1 MAKFNEI
8 LVGRFNRALQK
19 LLSMKGGP
27 PSAQLATEITPNIQF
42 NSMGQDFRAL
52 EDWYRFGI
60 LATSPAVAAS
70 QSGVRLR
77 NPANSNRIVVIEK
90 ISCGIGTTPA
100 AFTEIFLETQTTNTD
115 LATVVPINANVSW
128 DKRKNSGS
136 ALFLSNASPAA
147 ALSLGRA
154 VVDTAINTTFDFIL
168 TDDQE
173 VILSPGEAIQLR
185 MSTVNLQLDTSWW
198 WRERF
203 FEESEATA

>member
-52 EDWYRFGI
+52 EDWYRFG
-60 LATSPAVAAS
+60 LLQSTAAVAAA

-77 NPANSNRIVVIEK
+77 NPANSNRIVVLEK
-90 ISCGIGTTPA
+90 ISCGIAAAAP
-100 AFTEIFLETQTTNTD
+100 AFTEMILETQTTNVD
-115 LATVVPINANVSW
+115 LAAVVAINANVSW

-136 ALFLSNASPAA
+136 ALFLSSAAPAA

-154 VVDTAINTTFDFIL
+154 IVGSSIDTTFDFIL
-168 TDDQE
+168 TDNQE
-173 VILSPGEAIQLR
+173 VILSPGEAIQIR
-185 MSTVNLQLDTSWW
+185 MTTVNQQLDTTWW

>member
-60 LATSPAVAAS
+60 AFQVAANAAN
-70 QSGVRLR
+70 QSAVRLR
-77 NPANSNRIVVIEK
+77 NPPNSNKIVVIEK
-90 ISCGIGTTPA
+90 LSFGVTVLSTLSV
-100 AFTEIFLETQTTNTD
+100 ESQTINTD
-115 LATVVPINANVSW
+115 LATVNPIASNVSW

-136 ALFLSNASPAA
+136 VVISSLTNVAPA
-147 ALSLGRA
+147 ALSLGREFVELLA
-154 VVDTAINTTFDFIL
+154 STSWNSITTDN
-168 TDDQE
+168 QE
-173 VILSPGEAIQLR
+173 IILSPGEALQVR
-185 MSTVNLQLDTSWW
+185 TVVNNVLLDVTFW

>member
-60 LATSPAVAAS
+60 ASDQSANVGNQSAT
-70 QSGVRLR
+70 RLR
-77 NPANSNRIVVIEK
+77 NPPNSNRIVVIEK
-90 ISCGIGTTPA
+90 ISCAVSVNTQVS
-100 AFTEIFLETQTTNTD
+100 LETQTVTSD
-115 LATVVPINANVSW
+115 LGTVLGISANVSW
-128 DKRKNSGS
+128 DKRKNQGS
-136 ALFLSNASPAA
+136 AMILSTSNAAPA
-147 ALSLGRA
+147 ALSLGREI
-154 VVDTAINTTFDFIL
+154 INLLALTTHDFIL
-168 TDDQE
+168 TDNQE
-173 VILSPGEAIQLR
+173 VILSPGEAIQVR
-185 MSTVNLQLDTSWW
+185 TFTNAVILDTNFW

>member
-1 MAKFNEI
+1 MARFNEI

-42 NSMGQDFRAL
+42 NAMGQDFRAL

-60 LATSPAVAAS
+60 ANEVLANAAN
-70 QSGVRLR
+70 QSATRLR
-77 NPANSNRIVVIEK
+77 NPATSNRIVVIEK
-90 ISCGIGTTPA
+90 IVIAGSIA
-100 AFTEIFLETQTTNTD
+100 MQVQIETQTSAAD
-115 LATVVPINANVSW
+115 LLNVVAINSNVSW
-128 DKRKNSGS
+128 DKRKNVGS
-136 ALFLSNASPAA
+136 ALILSSTNVGPVG
-147 ALSLGRA
+147 LSLGRELA
-154 VVDTAINTTFDFIL
+154 WLPASSSYNSVL

-173 VILSPGEAIQLR
+173 IILSPGEALQVR
-185 MSTVNLQLDTSWW
+185 TVTQNALLDTSFW

>member
-60 LATSPAVAAS
+60 LTEVVSNVGNQSAV
-70 QSGVRLR
+70 RFR
-77 NPANSNRIVVIEK
+77 NPPSSNRIVVIEK
-90 ISCGIGTTPA
+90 LFAGNEAAGIVN
-100 AFTEIFLETQTTNTD
+100 FVLETQTVNTD
-115 LATVVPINANVSW
+115 LASVVAINANVSW
-128 DKRKNSGS
+128 DKRKNVGS
-136 ALFLSNASPAA
+136 ALVNSFTNVAPA
-147 ALSLGRA
+147 ALSLGRQGFSLIA
-154 VVDTAINTTFDFIL
+154 GGNVDMIL
-168 TDDQE
+168 TDNQE
-173 VILSPGEAIQLR
+173 IILSPGEAIQVR
-185 MSTVNLQLDTSWW
+185 TITQNTQLDVTMW

>member
-60 LATSPAVAAS
+60 ISNIGPVAAA

-77 NPANSNRIVVIEK
+77 NPANSNRIAVFEK
-90 ISCGIGTTPA
+90 ISAGNGSA
-100 AFTEIFLETQTTNTD
+100 AAVFSQIILETQTTNVD
-115 LATVVPINANVSW
+115 LASAIPINANVSW
-128 DKRKNSGS
+128 DKRKNVGS
-136 ALFLSNASPAA
+136 
-147 ALSLGRA
+147 
-154 VVDTAINTTFDFIL
+154 
-168 TDDQE
+168 
-173 VILSPGEAIQLR
+173 
-185 MSTVNLQLDTSWW
+185 
-198 WRERF
+198 
-203 FEESEATA
+203 

>member
-19 LLSMKGGP
+19 LFSIKGGP

-42 NSMGQDFRAL
+42 NSMGQAFRAF

-60 LATSPAVAAS
+60 NGFVAGAAANS
-70 QSGVRLR
+70 NQVRFR
-77 NPANSNRIVVIEK
+77 NPPSSNRIVIFEK
-90 ISCGIGTTPA
+90 IACATLGPA
-100 AFTEIFLETQTTNTD
+100 STAIDLETQTTNVD
-115 LATVVPINANVSW
+115 LTTVLAINSNVSW
-128 DKRKNSGS
+128 DKRKNVGS
-136 ALFLSNASPAA
+136 ALVFSSSAVTT
-147 ALSLGRA
+147 ALSLIRQQ
-154 VVDTAINTTFDFIL
+154 AILVPAGGNYDFIL
-168 TDDQE
+168 SDNQE

-185 MSTVNLQLDTSWW
+185 QETLNQNLFTAWW

>member
-42 NSMGQDFRAL
+42 NAMGQDFRAL

-60 LATSPAVAAS
+60 GLESAAS
-70 QSGVRLR
+70 AGNQGALRLR
-77 NPANSNRIVVIEK
+77 NPINSNKIVVIEK
-90 ISCGIGTTPA
+90 ISLGVVGAPSGVNI
-100 AFTEIFLETQTTNTD
+100 ETQTTNAD
-115 LATVVPINANVSW
+115 LATVLPINANVSW
-128 DKRKNSGS
+128 DKRKNVGS
-136 ALFLSNASPAA
+136 VVIASQTNVAPA
-147 ALSLGRA
+147 ALSLAREF
-154 VVDTAINTTFDFIL
+154 VQLLSSTTYNSII
-168 TDDQE
+168 TDNQE
-173 VILSPGEAIQLR
+173 IILSPGEAIQVR
-185 MSTVNLQLDTSWW
+185 SGAVNVAVDGNFW

>member
-42 NSMGQDFRAL
+42 NSMGNDFRAL

-60 LATSPAVAAS
+60 IANIGPVAAA
-70 QSGVRLR
+70 QSGVRFR
-77 NPANSNRIVVIEK
+77 NPTNSNRIAVFEK
-90 ISCGIGTTPA
+90 ISAGNGSA
-100 AFTEIFLETQTTNTD
+100 AAVFTQIILETQTTNVD
-115 LATVVPINANVSW
+115 LAGAIAINANVSW
-128 DKRKNSGS
+128 DKRKNVGSG
-136 ALFLSNASPAA
+136 LILSQAAPAA

-154 VVDTAINTTFDFIL
+154 GVDSAINTTFDFIL
-168 TDDQE
+168 TDNAE

-185 MSTVNLQLDTSWW
+185 MTANNQELDTTWW